1 MPPLELRSVRKSF
14 TMHLMG
20 GIRLPVVAGVTFRL
34 AAGEC
39 VALTGPS
46 GSGKS
51 SIMRMIYGNYRCD
64 DGAILI
70 VDGDNVV
77 DMANAEPR
85 RILQLRR
92 RGLGYVSQFL
102 RVIPR
107 VSALHVV
114 AEPLVAQGVDSDEA
128 QKRAGNML
136 SRLNIPTDLWPLPPT
151 TFSGGEQQRVNLARG
166 FIADHPVLLL
176 DEPTASLDADNSAVA
191 IDLIA
196 EKKLA
201 GTAILGIFHDPV
213 IRAAISDR
221 EIDVT
226 RFKEVA

>member
-1 MPPLELRSVRKSF
+1 MPPLDLRSVRKSF

-20 GIRLPVVAGVTFRL
+20 GIRLPVVAGVTFKV

-39 VALTGPS
+39 AALTGPS
-46 GSGKS
+46 GAGKS

-64 DGAILI
+64 EGAIL
-70 VDGDNVV
+70 VADGDNVV

-92 RGLGYVSQFL
+92 RGMGYVSQFL

-114 AEPLVAQGVDSDEA
+114 AEPLVAQGVEPDAA

-166 FIADHPVLLL
+166 FIADHPLLLL
-176 DEPTASLDADNSAVA
+176 DEPTASLDADNSAIA

-196 EKKLA
+196 EKKQA
-201 GTAILGIFHDPV
+201 GTAILGIFHDAA
-213 IRAAISDR
+213 IRAAVSDR